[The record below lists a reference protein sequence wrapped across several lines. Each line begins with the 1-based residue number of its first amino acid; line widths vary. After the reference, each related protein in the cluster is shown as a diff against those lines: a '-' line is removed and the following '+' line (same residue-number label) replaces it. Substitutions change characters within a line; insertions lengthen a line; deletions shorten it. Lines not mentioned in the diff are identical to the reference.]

1 MNIKYHAS
9 FFLKLS
15 LWHLFKTLHS
25 LTFFFIANIC
35 FETVFYKQKDDTFG
49 LTISC
54 FFSQVTVTSATYTF
68 PGSWLSVV
76 VSNVLYRV
84 TFLESDFTSNMIL
97 RKLTQRRSSLANEK
111 FEVGR
116 WKYLINKSGNFSNT
130 SIGWEKST
138 LLPIKKKN
146 HKN

>member
-1 MNIKYHAS
+1 MTSFQNVAYFNI
-9 FFLKLS
+9 LLRCE
-15 LWHLFKTLHS
+15 L
-25 LTFFFIANIC
+25 C

-76 VSNVLYRV
+76 VSNVLFRV
-84 TFLESDFTSNMIL
+84 TFLESDFTSNMIS

-111 FEVGR
+111 SEVGR
-116 WKYLINKSGNFSNT
+116 WKYLINKPGNFSIT
-130 SIGWEKST
+130 SIGWEKSM
-138 LLPIKKKN
+138 PWPFNKKKIQTF
-146 HKN
+146 KWT